1 VKDAL
6 KQRLVGAVILAAIAV
21 IFLPSFFK
29 EQQVYTIDTDTQIP
43 DQPAVASTEFNAPE
57 QVADIQPAPAPETM
71 FQPPV
76 VEQVPP
82 EPDLHG
88 QHANEAVHAT
98 PEAKTPEP
106 ATTDTGDESVPQ
118 LSLNADGVPSAWVV
132 QVASLTNKA
141 AANKL
146 RDELQADGHKAYVR
160 SIATANG
167 TVTRVFIG
175 PKLDKA
181 EAQAVKAQIDERLK
195 VKSLVRRFE
204 P

>member
-29 EQQVYTIDTDTQIP
+29 EQQVYTIDSDSQIP
-43 DQPAVASTEFNAPE
+43 EQPAVASVEFKAPE
-57 QVADIQPAPAPETM
+57 QVSDIQPASAPEAM

-76 VEQVPP
+76 IAPVPP
-82 EPDLHG
+82 EPTPEDVK
-88 QHANEAVHAT
+88 ANEVVKD
-98 PEAKTPEP
+98 PEAKVSNPPVPE
-106 ATTDTGDESVPQ
+106 DTSKNVPQ
-118 LSLNADGVPSAWVV
+118 LSLDADGIPAAWVI
-132 QVASLTNKA
+132 QVASLTNKE

-181 EAQAVKAQIDERLK
+181 EALAVKAQIDERLK

>member
-1 VKDAL
+1 MKDAL

-43 DQPAVASTEFNAPE
+43 DQPALASVEFKAPE
-57 QVADIQPAPAPETM
+57 QVSDIEPASAPEAM

-76 VEQVPP
+76 IAQVPP
-82 EPDLHG
+82 EPNREDDK
-88 QHANEAVHAT
+88 ANEAVKEPEVKMST
-98 PEAKTPEP
+98 PVTQEDDSKK
-106 ATTDTGDESVPQ
+106 VPQ
-118 LSLNADGVPSAWVV
+118 LSLEADGIPAAWVI
-132 QVASLTNKA
+132 QVASLTNKE

-160 SIATANG
+160 SISTANG